1 MQKFYFL
8 YSQSQSLNTTMKV
21 VLKQEVK
28 LTLLSMLT
36 LKINVV
42 GKGNKAATINVGMRH
57 GLHHTTKTAKIKD
70 MLLGACGHYGSVQ
83 PK

>member
-1 MQKFYFL
+1 VQKFYFL

-42 GKGNKAATINVGMRH
+42 RKGNKAATINVGMRH